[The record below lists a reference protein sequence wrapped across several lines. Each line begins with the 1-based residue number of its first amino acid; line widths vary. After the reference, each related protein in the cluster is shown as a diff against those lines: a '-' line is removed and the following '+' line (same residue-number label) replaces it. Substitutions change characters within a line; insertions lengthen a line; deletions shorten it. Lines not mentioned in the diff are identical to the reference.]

1 MKRFR
6 INPSILL
13 LLVVIISLASCAED
27 EGLPKV
33 THGRLERL
41 TPIKSEYVSDRA
53 VDVWLP
59 DQYDGS
65 TAFPV
70 LYMHDGQMLFDASI
84 TWNNQSWEVDSIVQ
98 TLIDRNEIEPLI
110 VVGIHNVS
118 SERHSNYFPQEPFE
132 RLSKSVQDSL
142 VKLYRNTET
151 PLFSKPINSNDYL
164 SYLTQ
169 ELIPAIDATYATK
182 KEASGRVLAGSSMG
196 GLISWYATTKYPETF
211 GGAACL
217 STHWPGVFSNDHNPV
232 PATFI
237 EYLSENAPPADTHKL
252 YFDHGTATLD
262 SLYPIH
268 QKRVDRLL
276 ALSGYDTTNYLSRVF
291 EGENHTERAWS
302 KRLHLPLI
310 FFFGK
315 SEQQ

>member
-1 MKRFR
+1 MKKLK
-6 INPSILL
+6 INLPNLL
-13 LLVVIISLASCAED
+13 LLAILIGLASCAED
-27 EGLPKV
+27 EVLPRV

-41 TPIKSEYVSDRA
+41 ASISSEYVSDRD

-59 DQYDGS
+59 DQYDGT
-65 TAFPV
+65 TALPV

-84 TWNNQSWEVDSIVQ
+84 TWNHQSWEVDSIVQ
-98 TLIDRNEIEPLI
+98 TLINRNKIEPLI

-118 SERHSNYFPQEPFE
+118 SERHSNYFPQEPFD
-132 RLSKSVQDSL
+132 RLSQSVQDSL
-142 VKLYRNTET
+142 LQLYRNSET
-151 PLFSKPINSNDYL
+151 PLFSKPINSNNYL

-169 ELIPAIDATYATK
+169 ELIPVIDATYTTRPQ
-182 KEASGRVLAGSSMG
+182 ASGRILAGSSMG

-217 STHWPGVFSNDHNPV
+217 STHWPGVFNNDNNPV
-232 PATFI
+232 PTSFI
-237 EYLSENAPPADTHKL
+237 EYLSENAPSADTHKL
-252 YFDHGTATLD
+252 YFDHGTTTLD

-276 ALSGYDTTNYLSRVF
+276 TLSGYDTINYLSQVF
-291 EGENHTERAWS
+291 EGENHTEIAWS
-302 KRLHLPLI
+302 KRLYLPLT
-310 FFFGK
+310 FFFSK